1 MFVNRSLLLPN
12 PPQLNYGAAVVDI
25 DGDGSFEIFVTGFGF
40 PNQVFKWKENRFVSV
55 APFSLTDGRRQSIG
69 VAAADIDADGEEEIY
84 VLNTDTFAGMKRFAD
99 RLFDHADGEW
109 VDLFALPIHEDVLN
123 LTAGR
128 SVVGVDRNGTGQ
140 YGFFVANYGGPMR
153 LYELDEDGRLQDVAS
168 QAQLDLSTGGRSA
181 LALPLVTTRMDIFMG
196 NEHGANYLFSNLG
209 DGTYAEIGEEA
220 GVADDFQNARGVA
233 AFDANGDGMFDLVI
247 GNWEGEHR
255 LLVQDVNGRFE
266 DRTPLHMAKPSRV
279 RTVIAADFD
288 NDGYEEIFFN
298 NIGEENRLFGFRS
311 GDWWS
316 LDLGD
321 AEEPAGYGTGAV
333 VGDFDGDGRLE
344 LIISHGEAA
353 PQPVS
358 YFQTIPNG
366 NHWLRILPLTQ
377 YGAPARGALVTL
389 ITAQR
394 TQIRVIDAGSGYLC
408 QMEPVAHFGL
418 GEETSVERVV
428 IRWLD
433 GSEHIIVAPEVDQ
446 MLRVEHPDMW

>member
-1 MFVNRSLLLPN
+1 
-12 PPQLNYGAAVVDI
+12 
-25 DGDGSFEIFVTGFGF
+25 
-40 PNQVFKWKENRFVSV
+40 
-55 APFSLTDGRRQSIG
+55 
-69 VAAADIDADGEEEIY
+69 
-84 VLNTDTFAGMKRFAD
+84 
-99 RLFDHADGEW
+99 
-109 VDLFALPIHEDVLN
+109 
-123 LTAGR
+123 
-128 SVVGVDRNGTGQ
+128 
-140 YGFFVANYGGPMR
+140 
-153 LYELDEDGRLQDVAS
+153 
-168 QAQLDLSTGGRSA
+168 
-181 LALPLVTTRMDIFMG
+181 
-196 NEHGANYLFSNLG
+196 
-209 DGTYAEIGEEA
+209 
-220 GVADDFQNARGVA
+220 
-233 AFDANGDGMFDLVI
+233 MFDLVI

-428 IRWLD
+428 IRWMD